1 MADAM
6 VTARMPDTK
15 KEAGNRVLEELGSNA
30 SAAINEL
37 YDYLISKKQF
47 PWTKKKA
54 EPIRRTFSKEEL
66 EKAQQWMEGM
76 QVHLDPEFANM
87 TIKEAKRHR
96 LIAKGLLK
104 VDAE

>member
-47 PWTKKKA
+47 PWTKKG
-54 EPIRRTFSKEEL
+54 ETRQIRVIDKRLLRSILQEMDEM
-66 EKAQQWMEGM
+66 A
-76 QVHLDPEFANM
+76 VHLDPEFANM
-87 TIKEAKRHR
+87 TLKEAKHHR
-96 LIAKGLLK
+96 LVAKGLLK
-104 VDAE
+104 EAK